1 MCAVAAAGL
10 HSERLRGGRGSP
22 DSQTDPQRSP
32 RLQSCKYA
40 SSCGVTEASLSRFLL
55 KQNLLNKLN
64 RIKSSCFGSVNQKNG
79 SVVCVSVC
87 VSCIHLCASWPT
99 CCRWTDLSN
108 SDWTPWPENW
118 PRLPTKSCR
127 CVCGGNFCAS
137 LRRQACKELPSLLH
151 SGIPIAH

>member
-40 SSCGVTEASLSRFLL
+40 SSCGVTGASLSRFLL

-79 SVVCVSVC
+79 SVVCLCVLAVSISVRAGPRAVGGRTC
-87 VSCIHLCASWPT
+87 QTATGHLGRRTGQGCRQRAAGASAEGT
-99 CCRWTDLSN
+99 SA
-108 SDWTPWPENW
+108 
-118 PRLPTKSCR
+118 LP
-127 CVCGGNFCAS
+127 
-137 LRRQACKELPSLLH
+137 
-151 SGIPIAH
+151 